1 MSDFMKEIVQE
12 ALRGGAG
19 RRQDS
24 NRGGAG
30 RRQDLIRGNEP
41 SRQNPGARSTSAVPG
56 ISRPNYQRDRK
67 EQRLGAVTGSVTGL
81 AAGSVSD
88 AALEAGLGM
97 VTGSASGG
105 NGRAAAVLTAASVPA
120 SAGSPA
126 AAFVPAHASSLPAF
140 ASHLAD
146 APVAAKVPAVPA
158 SAAASAALLTRDFIE
173 ESLAPLM
180 RMSLVQGNSREE
192 CSAVCADTAAAP
204 DESGML
210 GRSCAGM
217 DFWYYPE
224 LQPELF
230 GELGIRRSSAKSA
243 GIITEDRCRPGQ
255 LFLLDGCS
263 VASGVDVEINWKLD
277 GERAFQAVLTGEA
290 SSDIRSALQCM
301 YDQCE
306 RNASRR
312 IQSYI
317 ALEPSPILIKHLN
330 ISRGDAVAALEGISR
345 YRSVALLDRALKLG
359 MSPRV
364 KISIADEYVILT
376 GERGVLSEASAL
388 LGKLIEPYA

>member
-19 RRQDS
+19 RRQEP
-24 NRGGAG
+24 NRGNS
-30 RRQDLIRGNEP
+30 NEP
-41 SRQNPGARSTSAVPG
+41 SRQNPSVRSTSAVPG

-67 EQRLGAVTGSVTGL
+67 EQRLGAATGAVTGV

-88 AALEAGLGM
+88 TALEAGLGA

-105 NGRAAAVLTAASVPA
+105 NGRAAALSAAPVPA

-126 AAFVPAHASSLPAF
+126 AAAVQANASLPAF
-140 ASHLAD
+140 VSASAH
-146 APVAAKVPAVPA
+146 APAAVKTPA
-158 SAAASAALLTRDFIE
+158 SATAAASAASLTRDFIE

-192 CSAVCADTAAAP
+192 CGADCTDTAAAP

-210 GRSCAGM
+210 GRSCAGL

-224 LQPELF
+224 LRPELL
-230 GELGIRRSSAKSA
+230 GELGIRRISAKSA
-243 GIITEDRCRPGQ
+243 GIIAEGRCRPGQ

-263 VASGVDVEINWKLD
+263 AISGVDVDINWKMEGGRD
-277 GERAFQAVLTGEA
+277 FQAVLTGEA
-290 SSDIRSALQCM
+290 SSDIRNALQSM
-301 YDQCE
+301 YDQCL
-306 RNASRR
+306 RSGSRR

-317 ALEPSPILIKHLN
+317 ALEPSSILVKYLN

-359 MSPRV
+359 MSSRV
-364 KISIADEYVILT
+364 KFSIADEFVILT
-376 GERGVLSEASAL
+376 GERGDLSEASAL